1 MIVITKEIFRELLK
15 LLIQTQSVKLNI
27 TGISQWLPLPKKNK
41 KAKENDDRRKIR
53 IRTKTLETLNRGFR
67 GILKYEKLVF

>member
-27 TGISQWLPLPKKNK
+27 TGNSQWLPLPKKNK
-41 KAKENDDRRKIR
+41 KTKENDDRRKIR
-53 IRTKTLETLNRGFR
+53 IRTKTLETLNRSFR
-67 GILKYEKLVF
+67 EILKYEN

>member
-27 TGISQWLPLPKKNK
+27 TGSSQWLPLPKKIK
-41 KAKENDDRRKIR
+41 KQKKMMIAGKFG
-53 IRTKTLETLNRGFR
+53 LELR
-67 GILKYEKLVF
+67 L

>member
-27 TGISQWLPLPKKNK
+27 TGNSQWLPLPEKIKKQK
-41 KAKENDDRRKIR
+41 KMMIAGKFG
-53 IRTKTLETLNRGFR
+53 LELR
-67 GILKYEKLVF
+67 L